1 MRVSSS
7 FRYQGHIGNFFGVN
21 FKVNKFRE
29 RKHLPYS
36 YTMILIWIP
45 SVLYNEVN
53 ILVMNTISLTKIHFL
68 EPILIIQMN
77 DCYVM
82 IFLMHL

>member
-7 FRYQGHIGNFFGVN
+7 FRYQGHIGNFLGVN